1 MSDCTIAV
9 LDCRHNAGQTQR
21 TRVTQAKVVST
32 KLYSNNPQQIYRACH
47 IYV

>member
-1 MSDCTIAV
+1 VSDCIIAV

-21 TRVTQAKVVST
+21 ARITQAKVVST
-32 KLYSNNPQQIYRACH
+32 KLYSNNCQQIYRACH